1 MSNPV
6 APGSAHRTLANAGQA
21 PPLGD
26 LLGFVS
32 ELEWGSAKPGQ
43 LLKSLEERILPFASE
58 NCQAVL
64 AEFLRGLE
72 PYIAVAGKIVR

>member
-1 MSNPV
+1 MSIPWRRV
-6 APGSAHRTLANAGQA
+6 RPTERLLMQAGA
-21 PPLGD
+21 PLGD

-58 NCQAVL
+58 NGQAVL